1 MALVKGLQK
10 ILIWIRRGSAISYVE
25 EEKVHKFAQKAKRQS
40 QIKKN
45 TLINPHGSGRPS
57 ATNASDSNTTR
68 VSVLQYDKNY
78 FHFFKS

>member
-1 MALVKGLQK
+1 MVFEVFLKGVH

-45 TLINPHGSGRPS
+45 TLINPHGSGRLS
-57 ATNASDSNTTR
+57 ATNVSDTNTTR
-68 VSVLQYDKNY
+68 VSVLQ
-78 FHFFKS
+78 